1 MAGAAFPSDELTPIQ
16 PLISDTALPEAAENM
31 LAASR
36 TMLAAASALSSGA
49 GPGGARDREL
59 TAEAIETGFL
69 RALRR
74 DSLLA
79 GGETQGASAPASLLG
94 LPGGSGIPGT
104 GYGRMGAAVTG
115 SGQRAQ
121 LYGTIAGAIGYAVGG
136 PVGALLGGMLGGL
149 LGGSD
154 DGGQAEAQRAWQE
167 QETLRRQWLNTPEGF
182 EIEAYLYNLARGARG
197 GLGTLQWATLWPF
210 MRGSS
215 RSQQTL
221 NPVIVNLLPGSVQI
235 SGGGAEAGEQAARA
249 FAGALGRV
257 LQLNSVVVPA
267 AGLGGEI

>member
-36 TMLAAASALSSGA
+36 TMLAAASAFSSGV

-74 DSLLA
+74 ESLL
-79 GGETQGASAPASLLG
+79 GETEAVSAPLSLLG
-94 LPGGSGIPGT
+94 LPGGRGFPGT

-121 LYGTIAGAIGYAVGG
+121 LYGTIAGAIGYALGG
-136 PVGALLGGMLGGL
+136 PVGAILGGMLGGL

-154 DGGQAEAQRAWQE
+154 DDSQAEAQRAYQQQE
-167 QETLRRQWLNTPEGF
+167 LLRRQWLNTPEGF
-182 EIEAYLYNLARGARG
+182 EIQAYLYNLSRGARSSF
-197 GLGTLQWATLWPF
+197 GTVQWLSPF
-210 MRGSS
+210 MRRSPQ
-215 RSQQTL
+215 SQQRF

-235 SGGGAEAGEQAARA
+235 NGGGAEAGEQAARA

-257 LQLNSVVVPA
+257 LRLNSVVVPA